1 MNMLSNLER
10 YKKDLDALI
19 LKGDNLFNSMQ
30 MECFPDQTKDL
41 VKTEL
46 GKQGLVGKKLASK
59 TREVMEAFPSFKETY
74 QSWFS
79 EAKALVRQVLPD
91 RLSDFV
97 RHNEKPKPRKD
108 ITFENYRIE
117 DYLQG
122 LNVSRGYEKVKV
134 VGPDAA
140 IPQFWQQMAILK
152 TERQPGS

>member
-1 MNMLSNLER
+1 
-10 YKKDLDALI
+10 
-19 LKGDNLFNSMQ
+19 
-30 MECFPDQTKDL
+30 
-41 VKTEL
+41 
-46 GKQGLVGKKLASK
+46 
-59 TREVMEAFPSFKETY
+59 MEAFPSFKETY